1 MRTVF
6 EIMIEGG
13 ARAAALVPLLFAVHV
28 APAHAQLPR
37 AVAAS
42 ATVPAVPAAPTLI
55 EPTRMAGPLALKS
68 RHMDIRIEGRSARV
82 RTQLVYRNDTSAAVK
97 ANYLLAAGARLV
109 SADESEGCGGDLG
122 AADAAYVESGEAPP
136 RLQSV
141 EVEVAPGE
149 DITIETHRD
158 ADLFV
163 RGARHRLV
171 LPVGGDD
178 RAVFTPEFSA
188 IVEVVGAQPIAT
200 LSSATHGGFITG
212 IGERVAQLEITN
224 GRAYRSQFLA
234 LEFELGEP
242 QPEFVAVNLEPMF
255 HINARTRR

>member
-13 ARAAALVPLLFAVHV
+13 ARAAALVPLLYAVHA

-37 AVAAS
+37 MTTAA
-42 ATVPAVPAAPTLI
+42 AAAPTLI
-55 EPTRMAGPLALKS
+55 EPTRVSVPLALKS
-68 RHMDIRIEGRSARV
+68 RRMDIRIEGRIARV
-82 RTQLVYRNDTSAAVK
+82 HTQLVYRNDSSAAVK

-109 SADESEGCGGDLG
+109 SAESGGDGGEGCGGDLD
-122 AADAAYVESGEAPP
+122 AADAAFVESGEAPP
-136 RLQSV
+136 RLESV

-149 DITIETHRD
+149 DITIETQRD

-171 LPVGGDD
+171 LPVTGDD

-188 IVEVVGAQPIAT
+188 SVEVIGAQPIT
-200 LSSATHGGFITG
+200 NLSSATHGGFISG
-212 IGERVAQLEITN
+212 LGERVAQLEIAN
-224 GRAYRSQFLA
+224 GRAYSSAFLA
-234 LEFELGEP
+234 VEFELGEP
-242 QPEFVAVNLEPMF
+242 QPEFVAANAEPMF
-255 HINARTRR
+255 QVNARTRR